1 LPNFENIIKDD
12 MMLNSFDVDNIEL
25 ETLMW
30 QTGYLTIDKSY
41 ENYDG
46 AEYLLS
52 IPNKEV
58 LISLNSAIADFISK
72 VHNLK
77 IIKNAIYNALKKCDF
92 ASLEKSLRSL
102 YASIPY
108 NLFTNNKM
116 YEYEGYYVSVFYAYI
131 KALGVELIGED
142 VTNFG
147 RIDMTIKFN
156 HAIYVIEFKTDG
168 KSAIEQIKEK
178 KYHEKYLSLN
188 VPVYLVGIEFD
199 RKKRNISQFEWE
211 KIL

>member
-1 LPNFENIIKDD
+1 MVKNHNMRNFTNGILK
-12 MMLNSFDVDNIEL
+12 
-25 ETLMW
+25 
-30 QTGYLTIDKSY
+30 
-41 ENYDG
+41 
-46 AEYLLS
+46 ALLR
-52 IPNKEV
+52 
-58 LISLNSAIADFISK
+58 
-72 VHNLK
+72 
-77 IIKNAIYNALKKCDF
+77 CDF

-168 KSAIEQIKEK
+168 KNAIEQIKAK
-178 KYHEKYLSLN
+178 NYHEKYLSLN
-188 VPVYLVGIEFD
+188 APIYIVGIEFD
-199 RKKRNISQFEWE
+199 REKRNIVKLEWE
-211 KIL
+211 EVEKL